1 MKIEV
6 YSKADCVY
14 CVKAKNLLTNRGLSY
29 NEYIISLGMFEQPL
43 LENQQ
48 YITRTSFLEKNPNA
62 KTVPQIW
69 IDDVL
74 IGGYDQL
81 NEYLNNK

>member
-6 YSKADCVY
+6 FSKADCGY
-14 CVKAKNLLTNRGLSY
+14 CVKAKQLLQSRSLPYT
-29 NEYIISLGMFEQPL
+29 EYIISLGMNEKPL

-48 YITRTSFLEKNPNA
+48 YITRTQFLEKNPKA
-62 KTVPQIW
+62 KTVPQVW

-81 NEYLNNK
+81 SQHFSNK

>member
-14 CVKAKNLLTNRGLSY
+14 CVKAKQLLANRGLSY
-29 NEYIISLGMFEQPL
+29 NEYIISVGMNEKTL

-48 YITRTSFLEKNPNA
+48 YITRTSFLEKNPKA

-69 IDDVL
+69 IDDKL
-74 IGGYDQL
+74 IGGFDQL
-81 NEYLNNK
+81 NEYFNNK